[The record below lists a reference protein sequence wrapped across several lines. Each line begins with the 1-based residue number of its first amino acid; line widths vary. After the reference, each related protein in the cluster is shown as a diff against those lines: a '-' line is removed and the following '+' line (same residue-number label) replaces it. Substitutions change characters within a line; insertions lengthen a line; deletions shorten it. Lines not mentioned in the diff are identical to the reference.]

1 MLVLIVMKMSKKFD
15 ELMREKTELLKQL
28 RSAKITLGQ
37 DEELIQKQLEKVD
50 KKIKNR
56 YNELTR

>member
-1 MLVLIVMKMSKKFD
+1 MNKKFD
-15 ELMREKTELLKQL
+15 ELMHEKTELLKQL

-37 DEELIQKQLEKVD
+37 DEKAIEKQLKEVD